1 MSDSLPYAGNWSIVG
16 HEWAVSWLQHSL
28 AAGRFPHAL
37 LITGPAQ
44 VGKRTLALATA
55 AALNCQGEPRPCGR
69 CRSCRKV
76 AHGTHPDVR
85 MVEAEAG
92 KSGREGIL
100 KIDQV
105 REMQREAALAPM
117 EGRYKVFILRELE
130 RANLPAANALLKTL
144 EEPPANVVLLLTSVR
159 PHGLLPTI
167 VSRCQVLALRPLPI
181 PQVAEALAARW
192 GANPQQ
198 AELLARLS
206 AGRLGWAVER
216 LADSRAWE
224 ERTRRL
230 GELAQLLEAGRV
242 ARLAYAE
249 ALSRSP
255 EAVLPT
261 LTLWTIWWRDLLLIQ
276 QGLAEHISNVD
287 QAATVAEQAARLSPP
302 QVVDFLRRLRVATT
316 QLNQNAN
323 VRLLLETLMLR
334 LPRPLAQG

>member
-1 MSDSLPYAGNWSIVG
+1 MSVPFLSAARWPIVG
-16 HEWAVSWLQHSL
+16 HEWAVSWLQQSL
-28 AAGRFPHAL
+28 LADRFPHAL

-55 AALNCQGEPRPCGR
+55 AALNCQGEPKPCGR

-85 MVEAEAG
+85 LVQAEAG

-105 REMQREAALAPM
+105 RELQREAALAPM

-144 EEPPANVVLLLTSVR
+144 EEPPASVVLLLTSVR
-159 PHGLLPTI
+159 PHALLPTV

-181 PQVAEALAARW
+181 AQVAEALRTRW
-192 GANPQQ
+192 GGEAEQ

-206 AGRLGWAVER
+206 GGRLGWAVER
-216 LADSRAWE
+216 LTDGRAWE
-224 ERTRRL
+224 ERAQRL
-230 GELAQLLEAGRV
+230 QDLARLLEEGRA

-255 EAVLPT
+255 DAVVPT
-261 LTLWTIWWRDLLLIQ
+261 LSLWTSWCRDVLLVQ
-276 QGLAEHISNVD
+276 QGLQAHISNID
-287 QAATVAEQAARLSPP
+287 LAPALAHQASRLPP
-302 QVVDFLRRLRVATT
+302 QQVVDFLRRLQAAAA

-323 VRLLLETLMLR
+323 VRLLLETLALR
-334 LPRPLAQG
+334 LPRPAQG